1 MKTVHI
7 SNIVYDIKDNKI
19 DSFTLPKDMVFIVS
33 ESFNKYVEVAQLIK
47 QHTTFL
53 PKSYFIREDNDVQK
67 YINYENVEE
76 YMKKENSEHVVHV

>member
-1 MKTVHI
+1 MKTAYI

-19 DSFTLPKDMVFIVS
+19 DPFTLPKDMVFIVS
-33 ESFNKYVEVAQLIK
+33 DSFNKYVEVAQLIK

-53 PKSYFIREDNDVQK
+53 PKSYFIKEDNNVQK

-76 YMKKENSEHVVHV
+76 YVKKENNEHSAHA